1 MSVTRE
7 RAPLLH
13 VQDVHKVCIYFSRFR
28 LFSQVILVYNRRM
41 IKITITENQ
50 GNQRLDRF
58 LKKYFDRAPLSHIY
72 KLIRKD
78 VKVNGKRQKEDAML
92 QAGDELTVYLSEED
106 AKALQTVKK
115 HVKAKRQFRIAYED
129 ENLLV
134 CEKPFGLLTHGDHTE
149 KKNHL
154 ANQVVDYLI
163 QTGAYQPRLEK
174 TFTPA
179 PANRLDRN
187 TTGLVIFGKNAPALQ
202 EQNQMIRTKDAVRKL
217 YLTIVCGK
225 LEKAMRMRAKMTK
238 NEQKNTVRVLA
249 EDADEGKIMETV
261 VRPIRSAQYQ
271 GRWFTLVEVE
281 IITGRTHQIRA
292 HLAQAGFP
300 VIGDVK
306 YGDRAINRFVQER
319 FGLSTQLLHAYKL
332 VFTRQ
337 EPEAQTPEA
346 EMPSAAG
353 QAAAQPR
360 EAEPA
365 GGSLLAYLAGKTIT
379 AELPPDFARIKLRIF
394 GNDKEEIERR

>member
-1 MSVTRE
+1 
-7 RAPLLH
+7 
-13 VQDVHKVCIYFSRFR
+13 
-28 LFSQVILVYNRRM
+28 M

-78 VKVNGKRQKEDAML
+78 VKVNGKRQKEDTML
-92 QAGDELTVYLSEED
+92 AAGDELTIYLSEED

-129 ENLLV
+129 ENILV

-187 TTGLVIFGKNAPALQ
+187 TTGLVIFGKHAP
-202 EQNQMIRTKDAVRKL
+202 
-217 YLTIVCGK
+217 
-225 LEKAMRMRAKMTK
+225 
-238 NEQKNTVRVLA
+238 
-249 EDADEGKIMETV
+249 
-261 VRPIRSAQYQ
+261 YQ
-271 GRWFTLVEVE
+271 GRGTQAVSDDRLRQVGK
-281 IITGRTHQIRA
+281 IHA
-292 HLAQAGFP
+292 HARQ
-300 VIGDVK
+300 DDEERSEK
-306 YGDRAINRFVQER
+306 YGTRARGGRRRGKDHGNR
-319 FGLSTQLLHAYKL
+319 G
-332 VFTRQ
+332 
-337 EPEAQTPEA
+337 
-346 EMPSAAG
+346 
-353 QAAAQPR
+353 
-360 EAEPA
+360 
-365 GGSLLAYLAGKTIT
+365 
-379 AELPPDFARIKLRIF
+379 
-394 GNDKEEIERR
+394 

>member
-1 MSVTRE
+1 M
-7 RAPLLH
+7 
-13 VQDVHKVCIYFSRFR
+13 
-28 LFSQVILVYNRRM
+28 
-41 IKITITENQ
+41 
-50 GNQRLDRF
+50 
-58 LKKYFDRAPLSHIY
+58 
-72 KLIRKD
+72 
-78 VKVNGKRQKEDAML
+78 
-92 QAGDELTVYLSEED
+92 
-106 AKALQTVKK
+106 
-115 HVKAKRQFRIAYED
+115 
-129 ENLLV
+129 
-134 CEKPFGLLTHGDHTE
+134 
-149 KKNHL
+149 
-154 ANQVVDYLI
+154 
-163 QTGAYQPRLEK
+163 
-174 TFTPA
+174 
-179 PANRLDRN
+179 
-187 TTGLVIFGKNAPALQ
+187 IFGKNAPALQ
-202 EQNQMIRTKDAVRKL
+202 ELNQMIRTKDAVRKL

-337 EPEAQTPEA
+337 T
-346 EMPSAAG
+346 SDG
-353 QAAAQPR
+353 T
-360 EAEPA
+360 
-365 GGSLLAYLAGKTIT
+365 GLLTYLAGKTIT

>member
-1 MSVTRE
+1 
-7 RAPLLH
+7 
-13 VQDVHKVCIYFSRFR
+13 
-28 LFSQVILVYNRRM
+28 M

-78 VKVNGKRQKEDAML
+78 VKVNGKRQKEDTML
-92 QAGDELTVYLSEED
+92 AAGDELTIYLSEED

-129 ENLLV
+129 ENILV

-149 KKNHL
+149 KKHHL

-187 TTGLVIFGKNAPALQ
+187 TTGLVIFGKHAPALQ
-202 EQNQMIRTKDAVRKL
+202 ELNQMIRTKDAVRKL

-225 LEKAMRMRAKMTK
+225 LEKSMRMRAKMTK
-238 NEQKNTVRVLA
+238 NEAKNTVRVLA

-261 VRPIRSAQYQ
+261 VRPICSAQYQ

-300 VIGDVK
+300 VIGDIK
-306 YGDRAINRFVQER
+306 YGDRAYNRFVQDR

-332 VFTRQ
+332 VFTQQ
-337 EPEAQTPEA
+337 EPKAQTAETAELPNGAGPKAQSEAQA
-346 EMPSAAG
+346 
-353 QAAAQPR
+353 
-360 EAEPA
+360 A
-365 GGSLLAYLAGKTIT
+365 GGSGLLSYLAGKTIT
-379 AELPPDFARIKLRIF
+379 AELPPDFARIKTSIF
-394 GNDKEEIERR
+394 GNDKEEIEKK

>member
-1 MSVTRE
+1 
-7 RAPLLH
+7 
-13 VQDVHKVCIYFSRFR
+13 
-28 LFSQVILVYNRRM
+28 M

-78 VKVNGKRQKEDAML
+78 VKVNGKRQKEDTML
-92 QAGDELTVYLSEED
+92 AAGDELTIYLSEED
-106 AKALQTVKK
+106 AKALQTLKK

-129 ENLLV
+129 ENILA
-134 CEKPFGLLTHGDHTE
+134 CEKPFGLLTHGDRTE

-187 TTGLVIFGKNAPALQ
+187 TTGLVIFGKHAPALQ
-202 EQNQMIRTKDAVRKL
+202 ELNQMIRTKDAVRKL

-225 LEKAMRMRAKMTK
+225 LEKSMRMRAKMTK
-238 NEQKNTVRVLA
+238 NEAKNTVRVLA

-261 VRPIRSAQYQ
+261 VRPICSAQYQ

-300 VIGDVK
+300 VIGDIK
-306 YGDRAINRFVQER
+306 YGDRAYNRFVQDR

-332 VFTRQ
+332 VFTQ
-337 EPEAQTPEA
+337 QAPKAQTAETAELPNSAGPKAQSEA
-346 EMPSAAG
+346 EV
-353 QAAAQPR
+353 
-360 EAEPA
+360 A
-365 GGSLLAYLAGKTIT
+365 GGSGLLSYLAGKTIT
-379 AELPPDFARIKLRIF
+379 AELPPDFARIKTSIF
-394 GNDKEEIERR
+394 GNDKEEIEKK

>member
-1 MSVTRE
+1 
-7 RAPLLH
+7 
-13 VQDVHKVCIYFSRFR
+13 
-28 LFSQVILVYNRRM
+28 M

-202 EQNQMIRTKDAVRKL
+202 ELNQMIRTKDAVRKL

-249 EDADEGKIMETV
+249 ENADEGKIMETV

-306 YGDRAINRFVQER
+306 YGDRAVNRFVQER

-332 VFTRQ
+332 VFTQR
-337 EPEAQTPEA
+337 EPEAQAPEA
-346 EMPSAAG
+346 ELPSTAG
-353 QAAAQPR
+353 QAAVQPHT
-360 EAEPA
+360 EAPA
-365 GGSLLAYLAGKTIT
+365 GGRLLAYLAGKTIT
-379 AELPPDFARIKLRIF
+379 AELPPDFARIKSRIF

>member
-1 MSVTRE
+1 
-7 RAPLLH
+7 
-13 VQDVHKVCIYFSRFR
+13 
-28 LFSQVILVYNRRM
+28 M

-92 QAGDELTVYLSEED
+92 AAGDELTIYLSEED

-129 ENLLV
+129 ENVLV

-187 TTGLVIFGKNAPALQ
+187 TTGLVIFGKHAPALQ
-202 EQNQMIRTKDAVRKL
+202 ELNRMIRTKDTVRKL

-225 LEKAMRMRAKMTK
+225 LEKPMRMRAKMTK
-238 NEQKNTVRVLA
+238 NEA
-249 EDADEGKIMETV
+249 EKYRTRARRGRRRGKD
-261 VRPIRSAQYQ
+261 RWKQSSDRYRSAQDQEQMVYA
-271 GRWFTLVEVE
+271 GR
-281 IITGRTHQIRA
+281 G
-292 HLAQAGFP
+292 
-300 VIGDVK
+300 
-306 YGDRAINRFVQER
+306 GDR
-319 FGLSTQLLHAYKL
+319 H
-332 VFTRQ
+332 RQ
-337 EPEAQTPEA
+337 DAPD
-346 EMPSAAG
+346 
-353 QAAAQPR
+353 PR
-360 EAEPA
+360 ASGA
-365 GGSLLAYLAGKTIT
+365 GGIPGHW
-379 AELPPDFARIKLRIF
+379 
-394 GNDKEEIERR
+394 

>member
-1 MSVTRE
+1 
-7 RAPLLH
+7 
-13 VQDVHKVCIYFSRFR
+13 
-28 LFSQVILVYNRRM
+28 M

-92 QAGDELTVYLSEED
+92 AAGDELTIYLSEED

-129 ENLLV
+129 ENVLV
-134 CEKPFGLLTHGDHTE
+134 CEKPFGLLTHGDHSE

-202 EQNQMIRTKDAVRKL
+202 ELNRMIRTKDMVRKL

-225 LEKAMRMRAKMTK
+225 LQKPMRMRAKMTK

-249 EDADEGKIMETV
+249 EDADEGKTMETI
-261 VRPIRSAQYQ
+261 VRPLRSAQNQ
-271 GRWFTLVEVE
+271 NRWFTLVEVE
-281 IITGRTHQIRA
+281 IVTGRTHQIRA

-300 VIGDVK
+300 VIGDIK
-306 YGDRAINRFVQER
+306 YGDRAYNRFVQEH
-319 FGLSTQLLHAYKL
+319 FKLSTQLLHAYKL
-332 VFTRQ
+332 VFTQQALKAPDGAGAKVRTAGAAELPNGAGSKAQ
-337 EPEAQTPEA
+337 GAKTAELPSGAGPEAQAETEA
-346 EMPSAAG
+346 
-353 QAAAQPR
+353 
-360 EAEPA
+360 A
-365 GGSLLAYLAGKTIT
+365 GGSGLLSYLAGKTIT
-379 AELPPDFARIKLRIF
+379 AELPPDFARIKTSIF
-394 GNDKEEIERR
+394 GNDKEEIEKK

>member
-1 MSVTRE
+1 
-7 RAPLLH
+7 
-13 VQDVHKVCIYFSRFR
+13 
-28 LFSQVILVYNRRM
+28 M

-202 EQNQMIRTKDAVRKL
+202 ELNQMIRTKDAVRKL

-238 NEQKNTVRVLA
+238 DEQKNTVRVLA

-337 EPEAQTPEA
+337 EPEAQTSEA

-353 QAAAQPR
+353 QAAVQPR